1 MPRRHCPETLS
12 TYSDPSRGNSLPP
25 MLKEIDGIVEA
36 LLQSTVYSPCASGL
50 TTPAGNLAR
59 SEVNTVF
66 GTASKEV
73 PVSAM
78 AFVAPAKESPPTVTA
93 ATLNSQYPLFV
104 MGV

>member
-1 MPRRHCPETLS
+1 MLR
-12 TYSDPSRGNSLPP
+12 TYSDPWRANSLPP
-25 MLKEIDGIVEA
+25 MLKEMVGIAET
-36 LLQSTVYSPCASGL
+36 LLQSTVYSPIASGL
-50 TTPAGNLAR
+50 TTPAGNLVR

-78 AFVAPAKESPPTVTA
+78 TLVVPTREAPPTVTD

-104 MGV
+104 IGV